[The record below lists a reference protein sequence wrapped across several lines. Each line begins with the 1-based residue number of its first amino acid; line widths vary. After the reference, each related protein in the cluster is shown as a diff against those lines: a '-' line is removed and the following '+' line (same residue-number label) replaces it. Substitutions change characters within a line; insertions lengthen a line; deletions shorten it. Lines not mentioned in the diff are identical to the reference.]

1 MQFFENVETM
11 EELKERFRE
20 LVKENH
26 PDRGGDREKMKQI
39 NEEYELLF
47 NNIKEKEI
55 NQGNK
60 KAYYWDA
67 DDRYREIV
75 NELLEYPELEIEIV
89 GSWLWIGGNTYKY
102 KEQLKEL
109 NFSWSSSKKKWY
121 WYDGINKNKKK
132 KGTGKDFDKIKEEYG
147 HEKIKEAEK
156 VEAIA

>member
-67 DDRYREIV
+67 DDRYR
-75 NELLEYPELEIEIV
+75 
-89 GSWLWIGGNTYKY
+89 
-102 KEQLKEL
+102 
-109 NFSWSSSKKKWY
+109 
-121 WYDGINKNKKK
+121 
-132 KGTGKDFDKIKEEYG
+132 
-147 HEKIKEAEK
+147 
-156 VEAIA
+156 